1 MKISSNTGVLV
12 TGGAS
17 GLGLAVVEK
26 FVSLGAKVAIFDMNE
41 DEGLKVASKYGVMFE
56 KVDVSDPKSVS
67 DGLKSIR
74 ESIGQESVCVNCAG
88 VGFSQKTVSKG
99 RNHQFELFDKTIR
112 INLIGTFNV
121 ASQSAFGN
129 VRAKHPI

>member
-1 MKISSNTGVLV
+1 MKISGDTGVLV

-41 DEGLKVASKYGVMFE
+41 DEGLKIATKHGVVFK

-67 DGLKSIR
+67 EGLSSIR
-74 ESIGQESVCVNCAG
+74 EYRTRKCLCELCRHRVFSKNSVKG
-88 VGFSQKTVSKG
+88 SKP
-99 RNHQFELFDKTIR
+99 
-112 INLIGTFNV
+112 
-121 ASQSAFGN
+121 S
-129 VRAKHPI
+129 VRVI